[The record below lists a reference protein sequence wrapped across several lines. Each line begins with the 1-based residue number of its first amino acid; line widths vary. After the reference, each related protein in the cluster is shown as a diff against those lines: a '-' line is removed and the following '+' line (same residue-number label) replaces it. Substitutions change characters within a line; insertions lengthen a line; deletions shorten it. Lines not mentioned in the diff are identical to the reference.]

1 MKRNQARFAA
11 RHVLL
16 AGVGTLALCIA
27 LGGSASAQS
36 GPAAEEAKAET
47 VVIIGQTIEETLPQE
62 LKKYGSDL
70 AEISSE
76 EVRNA
81 GYVDVGQ
88 ALQMAIPGVYVAPR
102 NGAFSY
108 MDISVQG
115 SRTQDMLFLVD
126 GVRINNRLYGTTI
139 TDTLPAAM
147 VERIEVLK
155 GGESLFYGTS
165 AASGVINIVTRGYTD
180 QFDGLATVGGD
191 TNNTYH
197 LDAYVRGKLGPGN
210 YVLYGSKDQ
219 SDGYDAYTHF
229 EPSSTDHKREYNVA
243 SIGGKYRWDVTDR
256 FSLDARYQHTEA
268 HLDNLNPAFVPYSK
282 NNRDEEIA
290 SVSANYAFSDQL
302 KLLVKGYWHDW
313 DSHYTTYLDFGGGPT
328 LDSDNLFWGFW
339 DKGVNALLDWAPGG
353 PLEYIVGYDYQRY
366 WGRDEVLVIAPMEEE
381 VNAIY
386 GQIRTTDSFLKNGA
400 LSAGVRYNRTGGSEA
415 TVWNAS
421 GKYNFTDY
429 LYVQGNVG
437 TSFVLPDAESLYAR
451 DIFDPVGNANLKP
464 EESKSINVSLGGT
477 VGSHVQWQATAFGRD
492 IDNLIGVRDFVDDAE
507 FLALYPNLDPLIFEP
522 NGLFYNVPGTVE
534 VRGFELMGNYQ
545 VGNGIAFSASYTH
558 NDSKKD
564 NGAGGKA
571 RLPRIPVDYAKL
583 SASFTPTSGRWGVET
598 NVLWTG
604 EDTAQINLG
613 GPTINRNYG
622 DYAVVDLAAHY
633 YLDAK
638 QKHKVSLRL
647 ENLFDENYVTSVG
660 AGTADDFV
668 TRFEYGSRGVPQ
680 TLHLSYSY
688 AF

>member
-1 MKRNQARFAA
+1 
-11 RHVLL
+11 
-16 AGVGTLALCIA
+16 
-27 LGGSASAQS
+27 
-36 GPAAEEAKAET
+36 
-47 VVIIGQTIEETLPQE
+47 
-62 LKKYGSDL
+62 
-70 AEISSE
+70 
-76 EVRNA
+76 
-81 GYVDVGQ
+81 
-88 ALQMAIPGVYVAPR
+88 
-102 NGAFSY
+102 

-147 VERIEVLK
+147 VERVEVLK

-165 AASGVINIVTRGYTD
+165 AAAGVINIVTRGYTD

-197 LDAYVRGKLGPGN
+197 LDAYIRGKLGPGN

-243 SIGGKYRWDVTDR
+243 SIGGKYRWDVTDK

-313 DSHYTTYLDFGGGPT
+313 DTHYTTYVDFGGGPM
-328 LDSDNLFWGFW
+328 LDSDKLFWGFW

-353 PLEYIVGYDYQRY
+353 PLEYVVGYDYQRY

-386 GQIRTTDSFLKNGA
+386 GQIRTTDDFLKNGA
-400 LSAGVRYNRTGGSEA
+400 LSAGVRYNRTGGSDA

-429 LYVQGNVG
+429 LYVQGMVG
-437 TSFVLPDAESLYAR
+437 TSFILPDAESLYAR
-451 DIFDPVGNANLKP
+451 DFFDPVGNANLKP
-464 EESKSINVSLGGT
+464 EESKNINASLGGSI
-477 VGSHVQWQATAFGRD
+477 GSHVQWQATAFARD
-492 IDNLIGVRDFVDDAE
+492 IDNLIGVRDFASATE
-507 FLALYPNLDPLIFEP
+507 FDALYPDLDQADFDC
-522 NGLFYNVPGTVE
+522 NCFFYNVPGTVE

-545 VGNGIAFSASYTH
+545 VGNGLAFSASYTH

-564 NGAGGKA
+564 NGAGGKD
-571 RLPRIPVDYAKL
+571 RLPRIPVDYVKF
-583 SASFTPTSGRWGVET
+583 SASYTPASNKWGVET

-604 EDTAQINLG
+604 RDINTISLG
-613 GPTINRNYG
+613 GPPIERNYG

-633 YLDAK
+633 YLDAR
-638 QKHKVSLRL
+638 QKHKLSLRV
-647 ENLFDENYVTSVG
+647 ENLFDEDYLTGVG

-668 TRFEYGSRGVPQ
+668 TRFEYGTRGVPQ
-680 TLHLSYSY
+680 TLHLTYSY

>member
-1 MKRNQARFAA
+1 MKRTQACQSGR
-11 RHVLL
+11 RGLL
-16 AGVGTLALCIA
+16 GGVGTIALCIA
-27 LGGSASAQS
+27 GCGAAMAQS
-36 GPAAEEAKAET
+36 GPSAEEARADT
-47 VVIIGQTIEETLPQE
+47 VVIVGQTIEETLPQE
-62 LKKYGSDL
+62 LKKYGSDV

-76 EVRNA
+76 EVRDA
-81 GYVDVGQ
+81 GYVDVAQ

-165 AASGVINIVTRGYTD
+165 AAAGVINVVTRGYTD
-180 QFDGLATVGGD
+180 QFDGLATIGGD

-197 LDAYVRGKLGPGN
+197 LDAYIRGKLGPGN

-243 SIGGKYRWDVTDR
+243 SIGGKYRWDVTDQ

-290 SVSANYAFSDQL
+290 SVSANYAFSDNL

-313 DSHYTTYLDFGGGPT
+313 DTHYTTYVDFGAGPE
-328 LDSDNLFWGFW
+328 LDSDKLFWGFW
-339 DKGVNALLDWAPGG
+339 DKGMNALLDWSPGG
-353 PLEYIVGYDYQRY
+353 PLEYVVGYDYQRY
-366 WGRDEVLVIAPMEEE
+366 WGSDEVLVIAPMEEE

-386 GQIRTTDSFLKNGA
+386 GQIRTTDEFLKNGA
-400 LSAGVRYNRTGGSEA
+400 LSAGVRYNRTGGSDA

-429 LYVQGNVG
+429 LYVQGMVG

-451 DIFDPVGNANLKP
+451 DFFDPVGNAKLKP
-464 EESKSINVSLGGT
+464 EESKNINASLGGT
-477 VGSHVQWQATAFGRD
+477 VGSHLSWQATVFARD
-492 IDNLIGVRDFVDDAE
+492 IDNLIGVRDFASNAE
-507 FLALYPNLDPLIFEP
+507 FAALYPDLDPADFDC
-522 NGLFYNVPGTVE
+522 NCFFYNVPGKVE
-534 VRGFELMGNYQ
+534 VRGFELLGNYE
-545 VGNGIAFSASYTH
+545 VGNGLVFSASYSH

-564 NGAGGKA
+564 DGSGGKTQVD
-571 RLPRIPVDYAKL
+571 RIPEDYAKV
-583 SASFTPTSGRWGVET
+583 SAGYTPKSGRWGVET

-604 EDTAQINLG
+604 QDTATISLG
-613 GPTINRNYG
+613 GPPIKRNYG
-622 DYAVVDLAAHY
+622 DYAVVDIGAHY
-633 YLDAK
+633 FLDAK
-638 QKHKVSLRL
+638 MKHKLSLRV
-647 ENLFDENYVTSVG
+647 ENLFDESYATSVG

-680 TLHLSYSY
+680 TLHLTYSY